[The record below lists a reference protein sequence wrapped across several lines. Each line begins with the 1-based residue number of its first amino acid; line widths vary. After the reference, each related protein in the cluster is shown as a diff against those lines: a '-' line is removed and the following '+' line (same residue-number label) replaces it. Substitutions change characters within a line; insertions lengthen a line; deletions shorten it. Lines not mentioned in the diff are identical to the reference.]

1 MLNISFNPKYIL
13 FAVII
18 IVAVVGVVGREW
30 IRNRKF
36 DNLNEQIEQ
45 LTKTA
50 NIQKAQI
57 EEMTARLKAE
67 KAERESVESYCTNIE
82 AIMHK
87 NEKVNHDIIETV
99 IENEESR
106 DWYNSPVPD
115 ELCDIL
121 HERLCDRPC
130 GSHQD

>member
-1 MLNISFNPKYIL
+1 MNVNIKAEYIL

-18 IVAVVGVVGREW
+18 IVAIVGVLCREW
-30 IRNRKF
+30 VRNRKI
-36 DNLNEQIEQ
+36 DNLNEQIET
-45 LTKTA
+45 LTETA

-57 EEMTARLKAE
+57 DEMSARLKAE
-67 KAERESVESYCTNIE
+67 KADRESVESYCTNVE
-82 AIMHK
+82 SIMHK
-87 NEKVNHDIIETV
+87 SEDLNHEIIETV

-115 ELCDIL
+115 ELCNIL

-130 GSHQD
+130 GRNKD